1 MLGIA
6 QVQEAILISTGAD
19 LFGDLVYSHALTG
32 EANPPLDKQMDIYDA
47 LTEDL
52 LAKAIVNL
60 SVSKTG
66 TNVGPGAS
74 DLAYGGS
81 PAKWLR
87 LAHTIRA
94 RIYMHEG
101 EVRPTAYAKA
111 LAEARLGITS
121 NADDFVAPYSGES
134 LSEANFFFQF
144 DQVNRFG
151 YMVPNPSFV
160 RYTYQPQRPT
170 ARRLRRRG
178 SGVLRRG
185 LLPERGEGRT

>member
-1 MLGIA
+1 
-6 QVQEAILISTGAD
+6 
-19 LFGDLVYSHALTG
+19 
-32 EANPPLDKQMDIYDA
+32 MDIYDA

-52 LAKAIVNL
+52 LAKAITNL
-60 SVSKTG
+60 SVARGG

-81 PAKWLR
+81 PARWLR

-101 EVRPTAYAKA
+101 EVRGATAYAKA

-121 NADDFVAPYSGES
+121 NADDFIAPFSGAS

-160 RYTYQPQRPT
+160 DTLTNRNDP
-170 ARRLRRRG
+170 RLDDYVVADPSFCG
-178 SGVLRRG
+178 ATSA
-185 LLPERGEGRT
+185 